1 MDNIN
6 KKLALKATSIIGG
19 TQFLTIVI
27 GVLRGKVLAILLG
40 PSGFG
45 MYGMFQSIIDLGR
58 NISGFGLNYS
68 AVKDI
73 SESVATDDQIKIGE
87 TLTVLRKLVIWSG
100 ILGVLLTFMFSDLIS
115 ELTFGTNSYSSHIK
129 FLSIILI
136 VISLSGGQMAILQ
149 GKMEITKMAKANLWA
164 SILSTMVS
172 IILFYLFGLSS
183 IVPVLIISSFIT
195 LFYSWFYTR
204 KIKYNKIK
212 LSNKFI
218 VKAGYGMVKL
228 GFFIVITGFIS
239 TLTLYIVRKIIL
251 SKLNIESVGF
261 FQASWMINT
270 TYIGIILNA
279 MLADFFP
286 RLSAINNDNNSSNKL
301 INDQIEL
308 ALILGTPM
316 ILGFIAFAPFA
327 IDLLYS
333 KSFNLTVTILRWQ
346 LLGSFITL
354 IMWPLGVMFL
364 AKNKGFHSI
373 WTDGLWSI
381 LFVGLIYFGWEL
393 FNYQI
398 LGIAFFVASVIKLI
412 CVYFVTNFLGK
423 FTFSREI
430 KVLIF
435 LMGTLMFFMISNVL
449 VFHSNNY
456 SQFYISALILLIC
469 IFISARKL
477 KSIFS

>member
-1 MDNIN
+1 M
-6 KKLALKATSIIGG
+6 
-19 TQFLTIVI
+19 
-27 GVLRGKVLAILLG
+27 
-40 PSGFG
+40 
-45 MYGMFQSIIDLGR
+45 
-58 NISGFGLNYS
+58 
-68 AVKDI
+68 
-73 SESVATDDQIKIGE
+73 
-87 TLTVLRKLVIWSG
+87 
-100 ILGVLLTFMFSDLIS
+100 
-115 ELTFGTNSYSSHIK
+115 
-129 FLSIILI
+129 
-136 VISLSGGQMAILQ
+136 
-149 GKMEITKMAKANLWA
+149 
-164 SILSTMVS
+164 
-172 IILFYLFGLSS
+172 
-183 IVPVLIISSFIT
+183 
-195 LFYSWFYTR
+195 
-204 KIKYNKIK
+204 
-212 LSNKFI
+212 
-218 VKAGYGMVKL
+218 
-228 GFFIVITGFIS
+228 
-239 TLTLYIVRKIIL
+239 
-251 SKLNIESVGF
+251 
-261 FQASWMINT
+261 
-270 TYIGIILNA
+270 
-279 MLADFFP
+279 
-286 RLSAINNDNNSSNKL
+286 SAINNDNNSSNKL

>member
-279 MLADFFP
+279 MLADFF
-286 RLSAINNDNNSSNKL
+286 RD
-301 INDQIEL
+301 
-308 ALILGTPM
+308 
-316 ILGFIAFAPFA
+316 
-327 IDLLYS
+327 
-333 KSFNLTVTILRWQ
+333 
-346 LLGSFITL
+346 
-354 IMWPLGVMFL
+354 
-364 AKNKGFHSI
+364 
-373 WTDGLWSI
+373 
-381 LFVGLIYFGWEL
+381 
-393 FNYQI
+393 
-398 LGIAFFVASVIKLI
+398 
-412 CVYFVTNFLGK
+412 
-423 FTFSREI
+423 
-430 KVLIF
+430 
-435 LMGTLMFFMISNVL
+435 
-449 VFHSNNY
+449 
-456 SQFYISALILLIC
+456 
-469 IFISARKL
+469 
-477 KSIFS
+477 